1 MTSAPTVSDLR
12 AMASRARAAAT
23 PDFRGG
29 EIDLGW
35 TNLRVRPSTGT
46 YIARAAGIVA
56 SCTAGADHAVRAWA
70 AKAEARAAELEA
82 CP

>member
-1 MTSAPTVSDLR
+1 MPTPTASDLR
-12 AMASRARAAAT
+12 AMAARARAAAT
-23 PDFRGG
+23 ADFRGG

-35 TNLRVRPSTGT
+35 TNLRVRPATGT
-46 YIARAAGIVA
+46 YVARGAGILA
-56 SCTAGADHAVRAWA
+56 SCTAGADHAARAWA